1 MPEGPE
7 AYIMSKFIEKNSL
20 NKLFFSITSNT
31 KTKVDLPKESK
42 VINCNSHGKV
52 IFIKTEDYYVHIHLG
67 ITGWLVPK
75 KPRIYKYILH
85 FEGKD
90 LYLQDRRRFSS
101 IKILSE
107 ENHYKE
113 INKLGLNLLSSEFNL
128 ENFSKIVKSKKKNI
142 CSLIMDQNIFAGIG
156 NYIKNE
162 ALYLSKISPYRKSSD
177 LNDDE
182 ILALFLSILF
192 VTYSNLVEWHDSYKI
207 KISSELEILIPD
219 YLENPYDFYVYE
231 KEKDYLKNKVKFDK
245 THCGRRTFY
254 VTEIQK

>member
-20 NKLFFSITSNT
+20 NKLFTSITSNT
-31 KTKVDLPKESK
+31 KSKVDLPKESK
-42 VINCNSHGKV
+42 VIYCNAHGKV
-52 IFIKTEDYYVHIHLG
+52 IYIKTEDYYVHIHLG
-67 ITGWLVPK
+67 ITGWLVLK

-85 FEGKD
+85 FEGKN

-101 IKILSE
+101 IKIFNE
-107 ENHYKE
+107 ENHKKE
-113 INKLGLNLLSSEFNL
+113 LNKLGINLLSDKFNI
-128 ENFSKIVKSKKKNI
+128 ENFSEIIKLKKKNI

-177 LNDDE
+177 LNDLE
-182 ILALFLSILF
+182 ILSLFMSILF
-192 VTYSNLVEWHDSYKI
+192 VTYSNLVEWHDSYNI
-207 KISSELEILIPD
+207 KISSNIEVLIPD
-219 YLENPYDFYVYE
+219 YIENPYNFYVYE

-254 VTEIQK
+254 VPEVQK